1 MRFPKN
7 RLSEPLQKGLRRQ
20 KVYAR
25 LWLGRLVLW
34 GGAIGVGLLAVFFAR
49 LSSWLS
55 AWQSVAAADHPW
67 LPFLCLPL
75 GGALFAWMT
84 RRFFPGTEGSGIPQA
99 IAGLKMGNSL
109 RVSRLLSLRII
120 IGKIGLG
127 VSVIGCGFSMGREG
141 PSVQIGASLMQ
152 ILHQRLPRF
161 LMIQRGHM
169 VIAGAAA
176 GIAAAFNTP
185 LAGVVFAIEEM
196 SRSVEAKMSGLVITA
211 IVLAGV
217 CSQVFLGGG
226 HYFGR
231 VVIGASSR
239 DLWVSVFAAAL
250 LCGVAGGLFARMQ
263 VLAIGQWQG
272 RCARWRCAHPF
283 LFAAFCGLLVAG
295 LGAGCGGAIFGSGYA
310 QTRSLLEGQ
319 IDLPWYYGAFKFL
332 ATLLSQLSG
341 LPGGIFA
348 PSLAIGAGI
357 GHAIDPLLAAE
368 PASGMLLVL
377 CMTGFLAAVT
387 QAPITAF
394 VIVMEMVDGYSQIIA
409 LMSVALLSTAVSRM
423 IAPPLYHTLAEHF
436 VVKALAEPV
445 SDPVASGRA
454 DA

>member
-1 MRFPKN
+1 VLFAQ
-7 RLSEPLQKGLRRQ
+7 LSTH
-20 KVYAR
+20 
-25 LWLGRLVLW
+25 LG
-34 GGAIGVGLLAVFFAR
+34 G
-49 LSSWLS
+49 
-55 AWQSVAAADHPW
+55 WQLAAAAEYAW

-75 GGALFAWMT
+75 GGALLAWLT
-84 RRFFPGTEGSGIPQA
+84 RRFFPGTEGSGIPQS
-99 IAGLKMGNSL
+99 IAALRMGGDP

-127 VSVIGCGFSMGREG
+127 VTAIGCGFSMGREG
-141 PSVQIGASLMQ
+141 PSVQIGASLMHL
-152 ILHQRLPRF
+152 LHQRLPRF
-161 LMIQRGHM
+161 LQIQRAHM
-169 VIAGAAA
+169 VVAGAAA

-196 SRSVEAKMSGLVITA
+196 SRSVESRMSGLVITA

-217 CSQVFLGGG
+217 CSQALLGGG

-231 VVIGASSR
+231 VVIFASSR
-239 DLWVSVFAAAL
+239 DLLLSVLAASL
-250 LCGVAGGLFARMQ
+250 LCGLAGGLFARFQ
-263 VLAIGQWQG
+263 VMVACSWQSG
-272 RCARWRCAHPF
+272 CANLRKAHPY

-310 QTRSLLEGQ
+310 QTRGLLEGTV
-319 IDLPWYYGAFKFL
+319 DLPWYYGGFKFL
-332 ATLLSQLSG
+332 ATLISQLSG

-357 GHAIDPLLAAE
+357 GHATDFLFASE

-394 VIVMEMVDGYSQIIA
+394 VIVMEMVDGYSQIIG
-409 LMSVALLSTAVSRM
+409 LMSVALLSSAVSRM
-423 IAPPLYHTLAEHF
+423 IAPPLYHTLAARFFDRAHAES
-436 VVKALAEPV
+436 VVGQGAGNA
-445 SDPVASGRA
+445 
-454 DA
+454 